1 MNSKPIRAPTNE
13 SNTIRRKPTRSI
25 RSSQSMVSDTD
36 SSESI
41 AMDDSYDS
49 YEYPHS
55 QQLSFHSDN
64 TNINLSSQSK
74 IRNYIKLFMKSS
86 SNLSSAP
93 RFLNLVYVSIPNSV
107 TDYKHGNMYEAIKQE
122 VKKYIDDNETRIK
135 ALLAALASFKVIKA
149 SIEPSIITIN
159 RVIISKLS
167 QFNSSQLFNG
177 NGLFYLI
184 ENDSSLNTIDLL
196 VSNII
201 ITLQRR
207 IIIQKGKSSSEKNQF
222 NVADFYGSVGKTVKK
237 EYTVGLKDSIN
248 DLNALGRTKRGKTT
262 KQSSHNEPNAF
273 NLHSFIL
280 VYTSLSSL
288 NNYSFFDGKINAIAI
303 VHLINGK
310 VIPNCLG
317 NIWVYVRDWS
327 EEDGRCGKFNVG
339 KQNVTWCGGKYHP
352 DPLHD
357 DTSKYLK
364 ITL

>member
-1 MNSKPIRAPTNE
+1 MSTSE
-13 SNTIRRKPTRSI
+13 SNTIHRKPARPI
-25 RSSQSMVSDTD
+25 RPSQSMVSDTD

-41 AMDDSYDS
+41 VMDDSYDS
-49 YEYPHS
+49 YDHPHS

-86 SNLSSAP
+86 SNLS
-93 RFLNLVYVSIPNSV
+93 I

-122 VKKYIDDNETRIK
+122 VKKYIDDNETRIN
-135 ALLAALASFKVIKA
+135 ALLTALTNFKVIKA
-149 SIEPSIITIN
+149 SIEPSINNIN
-159 RVIISKLS
+159 NTIISKLT

-184 ENDSSLNTIDLL
+184 ENESSLNTIDLL

-207 IIIQKGKSSSEKNQF
+207 IIIQTGKSSSEKNQF
-222 NVADFYGSVGKTVKK
+222 NVADFYGSVGKTVTK

-288 NNYSFFDGKINAIAI
+288 NNYSFFGGKINAIAI

-317 NIWVYVRDWS
+317 NIWVCVKDWS

-357 DTSKYLK
+357 DDTSKYLK

>member
-1 MNSKPIRAPTNE
+1 MNTKPIRMSTSE
-13 SNTIRRKPTRSI
+13 SNTIHRKPARPI
-25 RSSQSMVSDTD
+25 RPSQSMVSDTD

-41 AMDDSYDS
+41 VMDDSYDS
-49 YEYPHS
+49 YDHPHS

-93 RFLNLVYVSIPNSV
+93 RFLNLVYVTIPIQ
-107 TDYKHGNMYEAIKQE
+107 DYKHGNMYEAIKQE
-122 VKKYIDDNETRIK
+122 VKKYIDDNETRIN
-135 ALLAALASFKVIKA
+135 ALLTALTNFKVIKA
-149 SIEPSIITIN
+149 SIEPSINNIN
-159 RVIISKLS
+159 NTIISKLT

-184 ENDSSLNTIDLL
+184 ENESSLNTIDLL

-207 IIIQKGKSSSEKNQF
+207 IIIQTGKSSSEKNQF
-222 NVADFYGSVGKTVKK
+222 NVADFYGSVGKTVTK

-288 NNYSFFDGKINAIAI
+288 NNYSFFGGKINAIAI

-317 NIWVYVRDWS
+317 NIWVCVKDWS

-357 DTSKYLK
+357 DDTSKYLK